1 MPVEWIDRLKWDNPG
16 TDLVWK
22 YPKED
27 LTTLTQLIVNES
39 QSALLYKNG
48 QAFDVYKA
56 GRHTLSTANIPLLNK
71 LVNLPFDGKTPFAA
85 EVWFVNHAIPLN
97 LKFGTATPLQLEDP
111 VYQIVVPVRAYGQFG
126 LEITD
131 PGLFVQKLVGVMSSF
146 DQAQVVDYFKGV
158 MMAGLKS
165 RIASAIVHGGLSV
178 LEIETQLDTLSRSME
193 EGYQPDF
200 KEYGLTVRTFR
211 LMSISVPEDD
221 PSVVTLKEAKAT
233 AARRRIEGTNFQQ
246 DRMLEV
252 LEKGAGNEGTGGM
265 FASAGLGL
273 GMGASMG
280 QVFQQG
286 LQGSVLGGGQQP
298 PASPGTPPPS
308 PFGQGSA
315 QFFIHLN
322 GEQKGPYGMDVLQQ
336 GVPTGE
342 FTAETPVWR
351 QGMQSWTPAG
361 QVPELSSLF
370 QASPPPFG
378 GGGTDGGNPPPFGG

>member
-1 MPVEWIDRLKWDNPG
+1 MEWIDRLKWDNPG

-39 QSALLYKNG
+39 QSALLFKNG
-48 QAFDVYKA
+48 QAFDVYRA

-165 RIASAIVHGGLSV
+165 RIASAIVHGGMSV
-178 LEIETQLDTLSRSME
+178 LEIETQLDSLSRSME
-193 EGYQPDF
+193 EAYQPDF
-200 KEYGLTVRTFR
+200 NEYGLTIRTFR

-246 DRMLEV
+246 DRMMDV

-286 LQGSVLGGGQQP
+286 LQGGVMGGGGNQP
-298 PASPGTPPPS
+298 PPGPGTPPPS
-308 PFGQGSA
+308 PFGQSSA
-315 QFFIHLN
+315 QFFIHLR
-322 GEQKGPYGMDVLQQ
+322 GEQKGPYGVDILQQ
-336 GVPTGE
+336 GVSTGE
-342 FTAETPVWR
+342 FTTDTPVWR

-361 QVPELSSLF
+361 QVPELASLF

-378 GGGTDGGNPPPFGG
+378 GGGSDGGTPPPFGG